1 MRRMI
6 TWILVL
12 AVVGVLGSDIWIYSK
27 AAKNLNEAT
36 YDLSRWALG
45 TSGAANRDQVAAQL
59 VQQATPYGVR
69 VYQYDQNDN
78 GVRLWTEDDVS
89 GTIVL
94 GTVWNMITGVAPNE
108 AFGKPFVIRDYGE
121 AGI

>member
-12 AVVGVLGSDIWIYSK
+12 AVVGVLGSDIWTYTK
-27 AAKNLNEAT
+27 AARNLDDAT
-36 YDLSRWALG
+36 YELSRWALG
-45 TSGAANRDQVAAQL
+45 VSGTGNRDQVAAQL
-59 VQQATPYGVR
+59 VQQAAPYGVR

-78 GVRLWTEDDVS
+78 GVRVWTEDDVS
-89 GTIVL
+89 GTILL
-94 GTVWNMITGVAPNE
+94 GTVWNVIKGVAPRE
-108 AFGKPFVIRDYGE
+108 AYGKPFVIRDYGE